1 MMNVGSKRAYF
12 NLDSVDHQDRTVWDS
27 GQLSPLEI
35 RIAAAVKHPPQ
46 VDPGRIEQIIA
57 QMSGKIVTFV
67 CFWDRKEKMNPRKRI
82 KFPVGYYG

>member
-35 RIAAAVKHPPQ
+35 RIAAAVKPKNLFGDSSNG
-46 VDPGRIEQIIA
+46 VR
-57 QMSGKIVTFV
+57 
-67 CFWDRKEKMNPRKRI
+67 
-82 KFPVGYYG
+82 